1 MKKLSK
7 KASTVSE
14 AIDTRLTC
22 RAFTN
27 ELPNR
32 NIITSIIERAKR
44 APSGGNLQ
52 PWRMWVVSGQ
62 PLEEFKKDI
71 AEKIKDNP
79 MGEGTE
85 YNIYPPN
92 LKEPYESRRRE
103 VGKSMYEVLNI
114 PKEDKAGRM
123 KQFMRNF
130 EFFGAPIA
138 LFFAID
144 REMQEGQWSDL
155 GMFIQSIMLLA
166 REEGLHTAPQEA
178 WAIWYKTVNK
188 FLNIPE
194 ELMLFCGMGIGFADE
209 NDPINTFR
217 SKREDINDFADFIG
231 F

>member
-1 MKKLSK
+1 MNKLSE
-7 KASTVSE
+7 KALTVSE

-27 ELPNR
+27 KLPSKD
-32 NIITSIIERAKR
+32 IIVSIIERAKR

-52 PWRMWVVSGQ
+52 PWRMWVVSGE
-62 PLEEFKKDI
+62 PLEDFKKDI
-71 AEKIKDNP
+71 AKKLKDNP

-103 VGKSMYEVLNI
+103 VGRSMYEVLNI

-123 KQFMRNF
+123 KQFMKNF
-130 EFFGAPIA
+130 EFFGAPVA

-188 FLNIPE
+188 FLNIPK

-217 SKREDINDFADFIG
+217 SKREDIDDFTDFIG

>member
-52 PWRMWVVSGQ
+52 PWRIWVVSGQ

-103 VGKSMYEVLNI
+103 VGRSMYEVLNI

-178 WAIWYKTVNK
+178 WAIWYKSVNK
-188 FLNIPE
+188 FLDIPE

-217 SKREDINDFADFIG
+217 SKREDIDDFADFIG

>member
-103 VGKSMYEVLNI
+103 VGRSMYEVLNI

-217 SKREDINDFADFIG
+217 SKREDINDFTDFIG